1 MLALECSNDHDMLGN
16 VAFTAIP
23 RGVSL
28 WYLPKTLCETAI
40 LSPSSAIMALDEYRR
55 WKTRKCIVIAIALCH
70 LENTARHI
78 NKNRELQQWGRG
90 RGRERYKTIK
100 LITSCGN
107 ATTWFICHENKRNVG
122 ICCAKSLTGFK
133 LDARYA
139 NIMQHSLTWCTN
151 ERNMFCPTRWRNMLH
166 SFARALNYKP
176 VHTFN
181 VTLQL
186 HKYIITTHYKVTK
199 WNKCIIATLYKKTDT

>member
-1 MLALECSNDHDMLGN
+1 MLLLRQY
-16 VAFTAIP
+16 
-23 RGVSL
+23 RGESRFDIYPKLFAKLQYCHLRPPL
-28 WYLPKTLCETAI
+28 WRSMNT
-40 LSPSSAIMALDEYRR
+40 RR

-70 LENTARHI
+70 LENTPRHI
-78 NKNRELQQWGRG
+78 NKNRELKQWGRE

-151 ERNMFCPTRWRNMLH
+151 ERNMFCPTRWCNMLH

-186 HKYIITTHYKVTK
+186 HKYIITTHYKVTR
-199 WNKCIIATLYKKTDT
+199 YKMK